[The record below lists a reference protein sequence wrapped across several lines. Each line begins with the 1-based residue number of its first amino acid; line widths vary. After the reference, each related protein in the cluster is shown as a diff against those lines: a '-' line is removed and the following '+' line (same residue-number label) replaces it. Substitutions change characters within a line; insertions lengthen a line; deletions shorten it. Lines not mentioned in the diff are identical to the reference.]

1 MELKLPLLVY
11 DAQCPLCVRF
21 KQGLERLDV
30 NQRVC
35 YVALSESEVFARYP
49 QLNAAD
55 CASQIHYV
63 REDGAVLV
71 GGEVIT
77 ELLKHFPAVGKLAWL
92 LETEVGKKAVNFF
105 YQQVENLRQ
114 KIKADEES
122 CPTCREP

>member
-30 NQRVC
+30 ERRVL
-35 YVALSESEVFARYP
+35 YVPLQDDEVFKRYSQLDP
-49 QLNAAD
+49 QACAAK
-55 CASQIHYV
+55 IHYL
-63 REDGAVLV
+63 REDGQVLV

-92 LETEVGKKAVNFF
+92 LETEVGKKTVDFF
-105 YQQVENLRQ
+105 YQQVENVRQ
-114 KIKADEES
+114 KMKAESES
-122 CPTCREP
+122 CPTCRSN